1 MTTKPSW
8 LTRNEIALHKDTA
21 FIPVQ
26 LKTDGK
32 QKFAIDG
39 LSNLYPI
46 DELQPATPDSFKTP
60 RQFILKDG
68 AVVTVERT
76 ANGLSIN
83 GIERVQIPDE
93 VDLACRSLAQM
104 FDGAIVKNV
113 NLAQFGIVEEVT
125 DDDW

>member
-1 MTTKPSW
+1 MTKPSW
-8 LTRNEIALHKDTA
+8 LTRNAIALHRDTA

-46 DELQPATPDSFKTP
+46 DELEPATPDSFKTP
-60 RQFILKDG
+60 HQFILKDG

-83 GIERVQIPDE
+83 GIERVRIPDE
-93 VDLACRSLAQM
+93 IDIACRSLAQM
-104 FDGAIVKNV
+104 FDGAIVKDV
-113 NLAQFGIVEEVT
+113 NLARFGIVEET
-125 DDDW
+125 DDDNW

>member
-1 MTTKPSW
+1 MLKPSW
-8 LTRNEIALHKDTA
+8 LTRNAIALHKGTA

-46 DELQPATPDSFKTP
+46 DELEPATPDSFKTP

-68 AVVTVERT
+68 AVVRIGRT

-83 GIERVQIPDE
+83 GIERVRIPDE
-93 VDLACRSLAQM
+93 IDIACQNLAQM
-104 FDGAIVKNV
+104 FDGAIVKDV
-113 NLAQFGIVEEVT
+113 NLAQFGIVEDT
-125 DDDW
+125 SDDDW

>member
-1 MTTKPSW
+1 MTKPSW
-8 LTRNEIALHKDTA
+8 LTRNAIALHKGTA

-76 ANGLSIN
+76 ENGLSIN
-83 GIERVQIPDE
+83 GIERVRIPDE

-104 FDGAIVKNV
+104 FDGAIVKDV
-113 NLAQFGIVEEVT
+113 NLAQFGIVEEAT